1 MNRLAAAAMCLAACA
16 YDPSPGLSHT
26 RQEARNFECH
36 RLTQIEGHERYPGD
50 IPSVPP
56 RQLAAAIT
64 EALVCEPRFI
74 PLQDRAPRD
83 EAILSTLRRDVGA
96 LTQLAS
102 TLNPGPFIWHVDAF
116 YPEQAIASKISI
128 AAKTE
133 LFERGRSVSDRVPT
147 LAAGDISVLSRLP
160 PNQAYATAC
169 KRYFSEHVLG
179 EHDVFLGLMVI
190 DPRETQLHAGVC
202 QAGVWRWVQ

>member
-1 MNRLAAAAMCLAACA
+1 MALVLSGCA

-26 RQEARNFECH
+26 RREARNFECQ
-36 RLTQIEGHERYPGD
+36 RLGQEEAHDRYPGD
-50 IPSVPP
+50 IPPVPP
-56 RQLAAAIT
+56 RQMAQAMT

-74 PLQDRAPRD
+74 SIDDRAPRD

-96 LTQLAS
+96 LTELAS
-102 TLNPGPFIWHVDAF
+102 TLTPGALVWHVDAF
-116 YPEQAIASKISI
+116 YPEQAVASKISI

-133 LFERGRSVSDRVPT
+133 LFERGRAVSDRVPT

-169 KRYFSEHVLG
+169 TRYFAEHVLG
-179 EHDVFLGLMVI
+179 EHDVFLGLMVV

-202 QAGVWRWVQ
+202 QAGKWRWVQ